1 MAGQIIE
8 LSRRALRHNFRSID
22 PATARVLLFDAGPA
36 VLPFFGERIGAK
48 TRANLTRL
56 GVEVHLTSTVTAM
69 DEDSLTVR
77 RPDATSE
84 TFAAHTKV
92 WAAGVS
98 GSPLGIQLAAAGGV
112 ELDRLGRVPV
122 APNCTLPGHPEVF
135 VVGDL
140 MALGDLPGMA
150 EVAMQSG
157 RHAARTIVGRL
168 DGRPDT
174 PLRYRDL
181 GSMAT
186 ISRFSGVAMIG
197 RLRISGFLGWVL
209 WLVVHLTFL
218 TGFKNRVSA
227 LARWT
232 ISFVGRA
239 RSERTITVQQ
249 VVGREALVAH
259 GRTEEEGPG
268 GPS

>member
-1 MAGQIIE
+1 
-8 LSRRALRHNFRSID
+8 
-22 PATARVLLFDAGPA
+22 
-36 VLPFFGERIGAK
+36 
-48 TRANLTRL
+48 
-56 GVEVHLTSTVTAM
+56 M

-259 GRTEEEGPG
+259 GRTEEEGPD